1 METSNHEDLLPD
13 IQHLPCR
20 VSHIE
25 QCLPALAPTMNP
37 PKQEISLAG
46 SPFFCRYYHSDR
58 SWLQRLPKSLKMLTK
73 HIIIASLYAASLA
86 CGTAKA
92 QETIKIGVSVP
103 SADHGWTGGI
113 DFFAQ
118 ETKKRLES
126 LYKNLQII
134 VKTATGPSDQENSLE
149 ELVATQ
155 QINALV
161 ILPYESGPL
170 TDPVRKVK
178 EKGVFVTVVDR
189 ALSDNSIQDLYVAG
203 DNPGMGKIAGQY
215 LIDRL
220 GGKGDIVVL
229 RGLPTVIDSQRF
241 DTFMELIKN
250 TQIKV
255 LDSKYAN
262 WKRDDGFTVMQ
273 DFLTR
278 FPKIDAVWAQD
289 DDIALGVL
297 DALRKRKRE
306 KEVFVV
312 GGGGMKEMIKR
323 VQNKDALVPIDIVY
337 SPSMIAN
344 AVELTA
350 LHYIAKLPVNGTYIL
365 DSPLVT
371 PENAAQYYF
380 PDSPF

>member
-1 METSNHEDLLPD
+1 MK
-13 IQHLPCR
+13 I
-20 VSHIE
+20 
-25 QCLPALAPTMNP
+25 
-37 PKQEISLAG
+37 
-46 SPFFCRYYHSDR
+46 
-58 SWLQRLPKSLKMLTK
+58 LTK
-73 HIIIASLYAASLA
+73 HIIVASLYAASLA
-86 CGTAKA
+86 CSTAKA
-92 QETIKIGVSVP
+92 QEAVKIGVSVP

-134 VKTATGPSDQENSLE
+134 VKTATDPSDQANSLE
-149 ELVATQ
+149 DLVATQ

-161 ILPYESGPL
+161 ILPYESAPL
-170 TDPVRKVK
+170 TDPVREVK
-178 EKGVFVTVVDR
+178 KKGVFVTVVDR
-189 ALSDNSIQDLYVAG
+189 ALTDSTIQDLYVAG
-203 DNPGMGKIAGQY
+203 NNPGMGKIAAEY
-215 LIDRL
+215 LIQKL

-229 RGLPTVIDSQRF
+229 RGLPTVIDNQRF
-241 DTFMELIKN
+241 DTFTGLIKD

-262 WKRDDGFTVMQ
+262 WNRDDGFKVMQ

-297 DALRKRKRE
+297 DALRQAKRE
-306 KEVFVV
+306 KEMFVV
-312 GGGGMKEMIKR
+312 GGGGMKEVIKR
-323 VQNKDALVPIDIVY
+323 VQSKDGLIPVDIVY

-344 AVELTA
+344 AIELTA
-350 LHYIAKLPVNGTYIL
+350 LHFTAKLPVNGTYIL

-371 PENAAQYYF
+371 PENASKYYF

>member
-1 METSNHEDLLPD
+1 MICERRISARERNASLPGF
-13 IQHLPCR
+13 LSPR
-20 VSHIE
+20 
-25 QCLPALAPTMNP
+25 LATT
-37 PKQEISLAG
+37 E
-46 SPFFCRYYHSDR
+46 
-58 SWLQRLPKSLKMLTK
+58 KSMKMLTK
-73 HIIIASLYAASLA
+73 HIIIVSLYVGILSCSA
-86 CGTAKA
+86 AKA
-92 QETIKIGVSVP
+92 QETIKIAVSVP

-118 ETKKRLES
+118 EAKKRLES
-126 LYKNLQII
+126 LHKNLQVI
-134 VKTATGPSDQENSLE
+134 VKTATGSSDQESGLE
-149 ELVATQ
+149 ELFATQ

-170 TDPVRKVK
+170 TDPVRKIK

-203 DNPGMGKIAGQY
+203 DNPGMGKIAAQY

-229 RGLPTVIDSQRF
+229 RGLPTVIDDQRF
-241 DTFMELIKN
+241 DSFMELIKN
-250 TQIKV
+250 TEIKV

-262 WKRDDGFTVMQ
+262 WKREDGFKVML
-273 DFLTR
+273 DFLAR

-297 DALRKRKRE
+297 DALRKTKRE

-323 VQNKDALVPIDIVY
+323 VQSKDPLVPIDIVY

-350 LHYIAKLPVNGTYIL
+350 LHYTAKLPVKGTYIL
-365 DSPLVT
+365 ESPLVT